1 MKTLR
6 IRTKEG
12 IIGAMDVLYP
22 LIAEYLDDPAHKDK
36 GVTLTLGTMDWIS
49 WSQMKL
55 VNKLCGEVAK
65 QATLH
70 GAKMSKD
77 DWRHIFVAGLRKDQ
91 KTVAGLDGG
100 LILLGGSS
108 RELSRKETG
117 ELIELVYSW
126 GSNNGVTFSENPND
140 QKT

>member
-6 IRTKEG
+6 ARTPEGVDLALQQLYQDAKAYLEDPSNKE
-12 IIGAMDVLYP
+12 
-22 LIAEYLDDPAHKDK
+22 K
-36 GVTLTLGTMDWIS
+36 GVAITLRSMDWIT
-49 WSQMKL
+49 WGQMKL
-55 VNKLCGEVAK
+55 VNKLCGEVSR

-77 DWRHIFVAGLRKDQ
+77 DWRHIFVASLRRDQ
-91 KTVAGLDGG
+91 KTVAGIDGG

-117 ELIELVYSW
+117 DMIELIYSY
-126 GSNNGVTFSENPND
+126 GASHGVTFSENPREAG
-140 QKT
+140 K